1 VTWVVWNLASFHL
14 ESVLVS
20 VQDSC
25 MVRARRNI
33 GSDIVLEALK
43 GSLGDKAQVEARF
56 GPFGHSAN
64 LEAR

>member
-1 VTWVVWNLASFHL
+1 M
-14 ESVLVS
+14 S

-33 GSDIVLEALK
+33 GSDIVLEALN
-43 GSLGDKAQVEARF
+43 GSLGDKAQVEACF
-56 GPFGHSAN
+56 SPIGHSAN